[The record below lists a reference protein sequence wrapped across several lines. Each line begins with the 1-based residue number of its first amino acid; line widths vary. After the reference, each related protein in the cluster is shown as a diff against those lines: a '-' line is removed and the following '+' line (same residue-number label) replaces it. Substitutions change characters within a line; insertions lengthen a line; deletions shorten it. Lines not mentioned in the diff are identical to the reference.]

1 MLWGCVG
8 LMSLALGVKKEYLKI
23 KAQIHFVFCCLIIFK
38 ESVMVTGVC
47 LSEEGE
53 SGWGHEYLA
62 QFCRS

>member
-1 MLWGCVG
+1 
-8 LMSLALGVKKEYLKI
+8 MSLALGVKKEYLKI

-38 ESVMVTGVC
+38 ESVMMTGVC